1 LFTEVSLKVEW
12 RISHN
17 FGDLDIHLH
26 RVMRPADCREA
37 VKVALSPR
45 SG

>member
-1 LFTEVSLKVEW
+1 LKVEW

-26 RVMRPADCREA
+26 RVHEA
-37 VKVALSPR
+37 GGLPGSR
-45 SG
+45 